1 MKKIREILL
10 KHKYAFSL
18 LLFSISIS
26 LFLLLTMRVE
36 SDYFWHIKAGEYM
49 FKNGILRKDVF
60 SWILNGKYWMSHEW
74 LFEVII
80 YVFKLLFGNYH
91 MLIYGGIC
99 LVSLFL
105 ILFLGNKKNYLKNIP
120 FTLLWFVLSFIL
132 VGFVQVRPHLIS
144 FCFVATTIYFLY
156 DLYKNENSK
165 KIYFLPIISILWSNL
180 HGGSSNLSYLF
191 CFIFLVSGLF
201 SFNFSKIE
209 AVRIRRKQIIKYFV
223 IMLLCMIGVCINI
236 HGFKMFIYPYSNML
250 DTLMINS
257 ITEWQSTSLN
267 ISQHYMYFVLVLV
280 VVFVMLFSKKKILF
294 IDFILLGISVFLGLK
309 SIRFWGYTYVI
320 MSFVI
325 FNYIEK
331 RKYDSG
337 TVLCINVISLISI
350 LFFVFNFSSVVNRF
364 NNRLIDEEI
373 ISIIKEEKPSKL
385 FNMYNYGGE
394 LIYND
399 ILVFVDGRADL
410 YSKYNYLDYLNI
422 STLNGDYVKLISK
435 YNFDYFLVDS
445 NYPINTYLKYDTNY
459 EEIISIDGV
468 ILYKKND

>member
-1 MKKIREILL
+1 M
-10 KHKYAFSL
+10 
-18 LLFSISIS
+18 
-26 LFLLLTMRVE
+26 V
-36 SDYFWHIKAGEYM
+36 
-49 FKNGILRKDVF
+49 
-60 SWILNGKYWMSHEW
+60 
-74 LFEVII
+74 
-80 YVFKLLFGNYH
+80 
-91 MLIYGGIC
+91 
-99 LVSLFL
+99 
-105 ILFLGNKKNYLKNIP
+105 
-120 FTLLWFVLSFIL
+120 
-132 VGFVQVRPHLIS
+132 
-144 FCFVATTIYFLY
+144 
-156 DLYKNENSK
+156 
-165 KIYFLPIISILWSNL
+165 
-180 HGGSSNLSYLF
+180 
-191 CFIFLVSGLF
+191 
-201 SFNFSKIE
+201 
-209 AVRIRRKQIIKYFV
+209 
-223 IMLLCMIGVCINI
+223 GVCINI
-236 HGFKMFIYPYSNML
+236 HGVKMFIYPYSNML
-250 DTLMINS
+250 DNLMINS

-267 ISQHYMYFVLVLV
+267 NSQHYMYFALVIV

-350 LFFVFNFSSVVNRF
+350 LFFVFNFSTVVNRF
-364 NNRLIDEEI
+364 NNRLIDQEI

-394 LIYND
+394 LVYND

-422 STLNGDYVKLISK
+422 STLNDDYVKLISK

-445 NYPINTYLKYDTNY
+445 NYPINTYLKYDTKY